1 MEVSKMKRLE
11 GKVIV
16 ITGGNSGVGA
26 ATAKLFASEGASVV
40 ISARRK
46 EALDAVAS
54 EIEAAGGKVLSVP
67 TDVSKPAD
75 CENLIKAAVD
85 TFGKI
90 DVLVNNA
97 GVLDSGLK
105 GINKFCDEDLNRVV
119 DINQKGTMYCI
130 REALKYMLPQQS
142 GSIVNVASVAG
153 YNGGGGAAYVSSKAA
168 IIGVTKHTAMRTAAS
183 HIRCNVI
190 CPGNILTP
198 MTAGMDYTNMDMEM
212 FGAMA
217 AHCDLKGCPSS
228 TAEDVANVLMFF
240 ASDESKPITGQV
252 VVCDFGSNL

>member
-1 MEVSKMKRLE
+1 MGRLD
-11 GKVIV
+11 GKVVV

-26 ATAKLFASEGASVV
+26 ATAKLFASEGATVV
-40 ISARRK
+40 ISARRAQ
-46 EALDAVAS
+46 ALIEVEN
-54 EIEAAGGKVLSVP
+54 EIKALGGTVLSVP
-67 TDVSKPAD
+67 SDISKPED
-75 CENLIKAAVD
+75 CLNLIETTVK

-97 GVLDSGLK
+97 GVLDEGLK
-105 GINKFCDEDLNRVV
+105 AINKFSDEDLAKVI
-119 DINQKGTMYCI
+119 DINQKGTMYCM
-130 REALKYMLPQQS
+130 REALKYMLEAKN

-168 IIGVTKHTAMRTAAS
+168 IIGITKHTAMRCATS
-183 HIRCNVI
+183 HIRCNVV

-198 MTAGMDYTNMDMEM
+198 MTANMNFSNMDMEM

-217 AHCDLKGCPSS
+217 THSDLKGCQSC
-228 TAEDVANVLMFF
+228 TASDVANVLLFL

-252 VVCDFGSNL
+252 MVCDYGANL